1 MDSEIDEI
9 IKKDHEGDAKQ
20 LKAIFSADSRLV
32 VEAPAGCGK
41 TKTMVSKVSYM
52 VAKSKVQQ
60 NKKILA
66 LTFSVNAAYKMKK
79 DICDKLPH
87 MGVEGIKTPADINNK
102 IVVTNYHGFAR
113 RVIHL
118 YGYLLDEKL
127 KDIDYF
133 QAINEEDDNFLHNCN
148 VDDEEK
154 QVLLSFSNAVKCA
167 DLDGIEKYQNDYYR
181 ILKDKLFHKKYI
193 TYNGYLLLCRKI
205 LLEHE
210 SLKIFY
216 QKLYS
221 VIIIDEFQDT
231 NILSWDIVQQLVGKY
246 TQLFFMGDSLQ
257 RIYGFIGAIPNIL
270 DKAVEKY
277 EMSKITLDKN
287 YRFRDNKDMLLLDRN
302 IRLNAEKVLR
312 PKIEQQASVT
322 VELLKTQEEEAQW
335 VVSKVLELLE
345 NDKKCKIA
353 ILIKQR
359 GRNIDVILNEFKKQS
374 IDYFYALFSDE
385 DDDYIKYHEKA
396 LEIFFDELN
405 NSKTKSINKT
415 FLKKVYAQISYIY
428 KDDFSQMIFSLLK
441 LTEAFFNKILK
452 EYKFLNNEERISFI
466 NDTFKNRALK
476 QNMDDID
483 SRVVVST
490 VHGAKGLEWGYVLLP
505 DMEQYVFPN
514 YNGLC
519 GKCNFYTGRKVT
531 GGYCRILAN
540 GHDENN
546 IVEEL
551 SVFYVAITR
560 AKKQV
565 FFSASRKRYNAQN
578 QEKNSYISC
587 LLTLPGIQII

>member
-9 IKKDHEGDAKQ
+9 IKKDHEGDEKQ
-20 LKAIFSADSRLV
+20 LEAIFSTDSRLV

-52 VAKSKVQQ
+52 VAKNKVQQ

-79 DICDKLPH
+79 DICDKLPY
-87 MGVEGIKTPADINNK
+87 MGVEGIKTPADINGK
-102 IVVTNYHGFAR
+102 IAVTNYHGFAR
-113 RVIHL
+113 RVLHL

-133 QAINEEDDNFLHNCN
+133 QAINEEDDNFLNNSN

-167 DLDGIEKYQNDYYR
+167 NLETIEKYQNDYYR
-181 ILKDKLFHKKYI
+181 ILKDKLFDKKYI
-193 TYNGYLLLCRKI
+193 TYNGYLFLCKKI
-205 LLEHE
+205 LQEYNQ
-210 SLKIFY
+210 LKIFY
-216 QKLYS
+216 QRLYP

-231 NILSWDIVQQLVGKY
+231 NILSWNIVQQLVGEHS
-246 TQLFFMGDSLQ
+246 QLFFMGDSLQ

-270 DKAVEKY
+270 DNAVEKY
-277 EMSKITLDKN
+277 AMSKITLDKN
-287 YRFRDNKDMLLLDRN
+287 YRFRDNNDMLLLDRN
-302 IRLNAEKVLR
+302 IRLNAENFLLPR
-312 PKIEQQASVT
+312 ISEQASVT
-322 VELLKTQEEEAQW
+322 VELSETQEEEAQW

-345 NDKKCKIA
+345 NEKECKVA
-353 ILIKQR
+353 ILVKQR
-359 GRNIDVILNEFKKQS
+359 GSNIDVILNELKKQS
-374 IDYFYALFSDE
+374 IEYFYALFSDE
-385 DDDYIKYHEKA
+385 DDNYIKYHEEV
-396 LEIFFDELN
+396 LGIFFNELTS
-405 NSKTKSINKT
+405 SKTKSINRT
-415 FLKKVYAQISYIY
+415 FLNKVQSKISDNY
-428 KDDFSQMIFSLLK
+428 KDDDSQIIFSLLK
-441 LTEAFFNKILK
+441 LTDAFFYKILK

-490 VHGAKGLEWGYVLLP
+490 VHGAKGLEWEYVLLP
-505 DMEQYVFPN
+505 DMEPYIFPN

-519 GKCNFYTGRKVT
+519 GKCDYRRGRRTTGD
-531 GGYCRILAN
+531 YCRIVASEHYEKDIL
-540 GHDENN
+540 
-546 IVEEL
+546 EEL

-565 FFSASRKRYNAQN
+565 FFSASKKRYNARN
-578 QEKNSYISC
+578 EKKNSYISC
-587 LLTLPGIQII
+587 FLTLPGIQII